1 MTDLCLKDS
10 FSDSSGTFSGADG
23 RLKDLLRWGAENGI
37 ITDAD
42 LSHLGAAMYGLTA
55 DLCRR
60 RTGGRSGSLPTEA
73 VQVMYESLAYTIGL
87 DIANISSPREALNAL
102 MSGGPDASRRRGRR
116 IIERKLQRSCFY
128 LGRSMKYRLATDNET
143 YVLTLEGALRGF
155 FRIYDPVF
163 SAHER
168 KIGCDYPLVLPPEG
182 LLGIEYIEEY
192 TRRLYF
198 ESLFCSALDPYFL
211 FRAGEF
217 YAPNSR
223 RAIYPIMLAALEA
236 LLLIGTA
243 GIKAEELSKPG
254 ARAALLSRFYAA
266 VYSDGNY
273 PQKAEEIVRAASEHA
288 LQAADENEFLIFPAD
303 RPAFCGYCLRAMQK
317 AAPALLCIAGA
328 AV

>member
-23 RLKDLLRWGAENGI
+23 RLKHLLRWGAENGI

-42 LSHLGAAMYGLTA
+42 ISHLGAAMYGLTA

-102 MSGGPDASRRRGRR
+102 KSGGPDASRRRGRR

-273 PQKAEEIVRAASEHA
+273 PQKAEEIVRAASERA
-288 LQAADENEFLIFPAD
+288 LQAADEKEFLIFPAD
-303 RPAFCGYCLRAMQK
+303 RRAFCGYCLRAMQK

>member
-10 FSDSSGTFSGADG
+10 FSDNYRPFSGADG

-42 LSHLGAAMYGLTA
+42 ISHLGAAMYGLTA

-102 MSGGPDASRRRGRR
+102 MSGGPDVSRRRGRR

-254 ARAALLSRFYAA
+254 ARAALLSRFYAS

-273 PQKAEEIVRAASEHA
+273 PQKAEEIVRAASERA
-288 LQAADENEFLIFPAD
+288 LQAADEKEFLIFPAD